1 MLIGVVGVLTF
12 GRSGPSFLM
21 LDDCCR
27 LKERWV
33 WIYEQNIMHVV
44 ELSSRA
50 LDAMFDDVD
59 QAKWNDVGSVS
70 GWSDGLI
77 EAETL

>member
-1 MLIGVVGVLTF
+1 
-12 GRSGPSFLM
+12 M

>member
-1 MLIGVVGVLTF
+1 
-12 GRSGPSFLM
+12 
-21 LDDCCR
+21 
-27 LKERWV
+27 
-33 WIYEQNIMHVV
+33 MHVV
-44 ELSSRA
+44 ELSSGA

-59 QAKWNDVGSVS
+59 QAKWNDVGFVS